1 MCARL
6 AALAVCSLVSIA
18 GPILIGC
25 TPNEAYRTALPANC
39 AKDDCGDAPATFIEK
54 HDGYD
59 LAFVEFTERGNV
71 FDRGR
76 MKDVLAHVA
85 AQAEY
90 DPSNPD
96 KGVFTIVFVHGWKHN
111 ARTDDGNVESFR
123 KLLRQIHDIA
133 KKNSIGTPRKFI
145 GVYVG
150 WRGLSVDLNPLTQA
164 TYWERK
170 ATAEQV
176 AKGGVTELLL
186 RLEREVIDDERPNR
200 NLYLV
205 TGHSFGGAVVLSA
218 LNEVFLERVAA
229 ATAEKPGDDCVRSR
243 PFGHGVVL
251 LNPAIEANEVFQLKE
266 LVAETCFVA
275 SQPRLMHVISSDA
288 DLATNKAFRIGQW
301 LGVNLSWRQAPLTR
315 GFNGTAVQFQ
325 ESELDTITV
334 GNFAPFQT
342 GQLDW
347 VNSTESGWRY
357 RSCVGDKLECIDA
370 ADEAQHIPARSNEP
384 LAFIQT
390 DETFIADHNDVF
402 NDYVSAYLAAIVA
415 ENRHKQMLADES
427 VSDRRLPLEC
437 QNGDF
442 GPCFRQYHSEFKNV
456 NGQL

>member
-1 MCARL
+1 MCTRR
-6 AALAVCSLVSIA
+6 AALAVCSLLLIA

-25 TPNEAYRTALPANC
+25 TPNEAYRTARPASC
-39 AKDDCGDAPATFIEK
+39 TTPDCTNAPDTFIERQ
-54 HDGYD
+54 DGYD
-59 LAFVEFTERGNV
+59 LAYVEFTERGNV

-76 MKDVLAHVA
+76 MKQVLEHVA
-85 AQAEY
+85 AQARY
-90 DPSNPD
+90 DPDNPEQ
-96 KGVFTIVFVHGWKHN
+96 GVFTIVFVHGWKHN
-111 ARTDDGNVESFR
+111 ARTDDGNVQSFR
-123 KLLRQIHDIA
+123 KLLRQVHDIA
-133 KKNSIGTPRKFI
+133 NQNPMGSPRKVI

-150 WRGLSVDLNPLTQA
+150 WRGLSVDLNPFTQA

-186 RLEREVIDDERPNR
+186 RLEREVVDDQRPNR

-205 TGHSFGGAVVLSA
+205 AGHSFGGAVVLSA
-218 LNEVFLERVAA
+218 LNEIFLERVAA
-229 ATAEKPGDDCVRSR
+229 ATAKKPDETCVRSR

-301 LGVNLSWRQAPLTR
+301 LGVNLSWRQAPLSR
-315 GFNGTAVQFQ
+315 GFNGADVQFQ
-325 ESELDTITV
+325 ETELDTITV
-334 GNFAPFQT
+334 GNFIPFQT

-347 VNSTESGWRY
+347 DSTESGWRY
-357 RSCVGDKLECIDA
+357 RSCVGDELECIDA
-370 ADEAQHIPARSNEP
+370 AHAAQHIPAKPNEP

-390 DETFIADHNDVF
+390 DRAFIADHNDVF
-402 NDYVSAYLAAIVA
+402 NDHVSAYLAAIVA
-415 ENRHKQMLADES
+415 ENRYKRMLDDES
-427 VSDRRLPLEC
+427 VSDRRLPQEC
-437 QNGDF
+437 QSGDF
-442 GPCFRQYHSEFKNV
+442 GPCFKRYQNEFKTV

>member
-1 MCARL
+1 MWLR
-6 AALAVCSLVSIA
+6 
-18 GPILIGC
+18 
-25 TPNEAYRTALPANC
+25 
-39 AKDDCGDAPATFIEK
+39 K
-54 HDGYD
+54 H
-59 LAFVEFTERGNV
+59 
-71 FDRGR
+71 
-76 MKDVLAHVA
+76 
-85 AQAEY
+85 EY

-96 KGVFTIVFVHGWKHN
+96 RGVFTIVFVHGWKHN
-111 ARTDDGNVESFR
+111 ARADDGNVKSFR
-123 KLLRQIHDIA
+123 KLLRQVHDIA
-133 KKNSIGTPRKFI
+133 KQNPIGTPRKVI

-229 ATAEKPGDDCVRSR
+229 ATAKKPGDECVESR

-334 GNFAPFQT
+334 GNFTPFQT

-370 ADEAQHIPARSNEP
+370 ADVAQHIPARPNEP

-415 ENRHKQMLADES
+415 ENRHKQMLADNLCRTDACPWNARVVIS
-427 VSDRRLPLEC
+427 
-437 QNGDF
+437 
-442 GPCFRQYHSEFKNV
+442 GPALSTIRASSRT
-456 NGQL
+456 

>member
-1 MCARL
+1 MCNRL
-6 AALAVCSLVSIA
+6 ASLAVCSVLSIA

-25 TPNEAYRTALPANC
+25 TPNEAYRTALPASCTTPN
-39 AKDDCGDAPATFIEK
+39 CGDAPDTFIEK

-59 LAFVEFTERGNV
+59 LAYVEFTERGNV
-71 FDRGR
+71 FHRGR

-90 DPSNPD
+90 DPSNPH

-123 KLLRQIHDIA
+123 KLLRQLHDIA

-229 ATAEKPGDDCVRSR
+229 ATAENPGDDCVRSR

-301 LGVNLSWRQAPLTR
+301 LGVNLSWRQTELTR
-315 GFNGTAVQFQ
+315 GFNGTEVQFQ
-325 ESELDTITV
+325 KSELDTITV
-334 GNFAPFQT
+334 GNFPPFQT
-342 GQLDW
+342 GQLK
-347 VNSTESGWRY
+347 
-357 RSCVGDKLECIDA
+357 RSEL
-370 ADEAQHIPARSNEP
+370 
-384 LAFIQT
+384 
-390 DETFIADHNDVF
+390 
-402 NDYVSAYLAAIVA
+402 
-415 ENRHKQMLADES
+415 NR
-427 VSDRRLPLEC
+427 
-437 QNGDF
+437 
-442 GPCFRQYHSEFKNV
+442 
-456 NGQL
+456 